1 MFAVREMLSI
11 AVPTILQMASYTVQ
25 QFTDILMLSRVGDMH
40 ATAAG
45 TGGIVTFCFISFGFG
60 ILMLVNAM
68 VGQAFGARRFKE
80 CGQHLWQGIWIGL
93 LYAGIFTP
101 LVFLSEQ
108 VFAMFDHPQ
117 ELRQLETVYFQ
128 ILMLFMGVK
137 MLAGAVGQFLLAI
150 DRPNI
155 VLLSA
160 ASGVGVNILANY
172 VLIYGHWGFPA
183 LGIAGAAWGTNI
195 GVCVELLILCC
206 VAFGAKV
213 RSVYNTSDWSFDRK
227 KFTELFRVGL
237 PSGFQ
242 VTGDVLAWT
251 IFLVG
256 VMGLYGPE
264 ALAANNYMIQYM
276 KVSFMP
282 AFGFGTAVSVLVAR
296 YVGAEKPDVARHR
309 AYLGF
314 KMAAIYM
321 IVCGL
326 GFVLISEQLMQVFT
340 QDPQIIRIG
349 QLLFVFCAIYQLFD
363 AMFIIYSNALRGVK
377 DTFWPSVVQV
387 ILCWSMVVGGG
398 WLLALYKPE
407 WGVGGPWTLATV
419 YGVILGLYLMLRF
432 NWGRWQEVK
441 VVQEPA
447 RMDLSTMAA
456 VEPLG
461 K

>member
-1 MFAVREMLSI
+1 MLSI

-25 QFTDILMLSRVGDMH
+25 QFTDILMLSRVGDVH

-68 VGQAFGARRFKE
+68 VGQAFGAGRFKE
-80 CGQHLWQGIWIGL
+80 CGQHLWQGIWMAL

-101 LVFLSEQ
+101 FLLLGKWVFEW
-108 VFAMFDHPQ
+108 FDHPQ
-117 ELRQLETVYFQ
+117 ELQQLETVYFE
-128 ILMLFMGVK
+128 ILMLFLGVK

-160 ASGVGVNILANY
+160 VSGVLVNIVVNY
-172 VLIYGHWGFPA
+172 VLIYGHFGFPA
-183 LGIAGAAWGTNI
+183 MGIAGAAWGTNI
-195 GVCVELLILCC
+195 GVCVELLILCS

-227 KFTELFRVGL
+227 KFTELFRTGL

-296 YVGAEKPDVARHR
+296 YVGAQKPDVARHR
-309 AYLGF
+309 AWLGF
-314 KMAAIYM
+314 QMAAIYM
-321 IVCGL
+321 ILCGL
-326 GFVLISEQLMQVFT
+326 GFVLISEWLMKVFT
-340 QDPQIIRIG
+340 EDPQIIRIG

-377 DTFWPSVVQV
+377 DTFWPSVVQ
-387 ILCWSMVVGGG
+387 ISLCWSMVVGGG
-398 WLLALYKPE
+398 WLLAFYKPE
-407 WGVGGPWTLATV
+407 WGVGGPWTLGTL

-432 NWGRWQEVK
+432 HYGRWQEVK
-441 VVQEPA
+441 TDPVSA
-447 RMDLSTMAA
+447 RVDLLTVAA

>member
-1 MFAVREMLSI
+1 MSAVREMLSI
-11 AVPTILQMASYTVQ
+11 AIPTILQMVSYTVQ
-25 QFTDILMLSRVGDMH
+25 QFTDILMLSRVSDVH

-68 VGQAFGARRFKE
+68 AGQAFGGNRLKE
-80 CGQHLWQGIWIGL
+80 CGQHLWQGIWMAV

-101 LVFLSEQ
+101 FVLLGDRVFEL
-108 VFAMFDHPQ
+108 FDHPQ

-128 ILMLFMGVK
+128 ILMLFLGVK
-137 MLAGAVGQFLLAI
+137 MLAGAIGQFLLAI

-160 ASGVGVNILANY
+160 ASGVVVNILANY

-183 LGIAGAAWGTNI
+183 MGIAGAAWGTNI
-195 GVCVELLILCC
+195 GVCVELLILCW

-213 RSVYNTSDWSFDRK
+213 RSVYNTLDWRFDRI
-227 KFTELFRVGL
+227 KFMELFRIGL
-237 PSGFQ
+237 PSGVQ

-296 YVGAEKPDVARHR
+296 YVGAGKPDVARHR
-309 AYLGF
+309 AFLGF
-314 KMAAIYM
+314 KMAAVYM
-321 IVCGL
+321 IFCGL
-326 GFVLISEQLMQVFT
+326 VFVGISEMLMKVFT

-387 ILCWSMVVGGG
+387 SLCWSMVVGGG
-398 WLLALYKPE
+398 LLLAWVKPE
-407 WGVGGPWTLATV
+407 WGVGGPWTLGAL
-419 YGVILGLYLMLRF
+419 YGVILGVYLMLRF
-432 NWGRWQEVK
+432 HRGRWQEVRVDQK
-441 VVQEPA
+441 PTGI
-447 RMDLSTMAA
+447 DLSTVAA